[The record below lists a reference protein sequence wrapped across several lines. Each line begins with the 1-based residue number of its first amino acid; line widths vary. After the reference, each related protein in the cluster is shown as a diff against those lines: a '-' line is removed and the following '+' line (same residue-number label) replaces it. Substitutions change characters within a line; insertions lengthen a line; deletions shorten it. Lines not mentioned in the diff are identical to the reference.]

1 MYERNKA
8 LSPQRN
14 IPARRGQKY
23 SAPNNENN
31 IDRQTEKFSSN
42 VGALTDVMGVHLGIR
57 TDIFNPQCALLRM
70 YLRFI

>member
-8 LSPQRN
+8 LSSQRN